1 MLVIIC
7 TWKSQIWSWCSSVG
21 PEVAPLF
28 TISFECK
35 KKKKKNQKLAGLW
48 LTGEVVNH
56 VGIYLDLRRPRVY
69 RRSNIRTYKRKY
81 WLYLSLPIYWSTGV
95 FFASKYLSKTD
106 KLCEKFN
113 PVACFTHALPDHRQ
127 QHPNEFFSHIYW
139 DWWNSDNDE
148 NKQMNNNLNI
158 SAVEI

>member
-1 MLVIIC
+1 M
-7 TWKSQIWSWCSSVG
+7 
-21 PEVAPLF
+21 
-28 TISFECK
+28 
-35 KKKKKNQKLAGLW
+35 AGLW

-56 VGIYLDLRRPRVY
+56 VRIYLDLKRTRVY

-95 FFASKYLSKTD
+95 FFASKYFSKTD

-158 SAVEI
+158 SAVGDLKNKNKKRLFSSTCNAYFSHHSTIF